1 MSKEQAWF
9 KLAECGF
16 EISTAPQVLKRD
28 RVVDLATTFARKL
41 IESDL
46 IPVKEVYL
54 YGSYAYGT
62 PDEWSDIDI
71 AVITDKEFEFE
82 ELIDLEARVRRLARE
97 IDIRIEPVIFTS
109 TDRLGFM
116 ESEVKKGIRIY
127 PEVKNGQV

>member
-1 MSKEQAWF
+1 M
-9 KLAECGF
+9 
-16 EISTAPQVLKRD
+16 PQVLKRN
-28 RVVDLATTFARKL
+28 RVVDLAKTFIRKL
-41 IESDL
+41 LKSDL

-71 AVITDKEFEFE
+71 AVITDREFEFE